1 MAALSGRAMLDIQSA
16 MITGQVRPFPLS
28 SSPPFLNQT
37 TLIISL
43 PPSFLVMQ
51 TLFRRQL
58 EALRQKL
65 ALTTSAAYQAE
76 AEAEADLGTLGDVE
90 DDQHSLPSSAP
101 SLALIKA
108 QFAENRAKTAARYQE
123 LLARLDQ

>member
-1 MAALSGRAMLDIQSA
+1 
-16 MITGQVRPFPLS
+16 
-28 SSPPFLNQT
+28 
-37 TLIISL
+37 
-43 PPSFLVMQ
+43 MQ

-76 AEAEADLGTLGDVE
+76 AEAEADLGTGDVE
-90 DDQHSLPSSAP
+90 DDQHSMPSSAP